1 MEWDYET
8 STVKRV
14 SLSKGEMEPGELNPL
29 MIPVLVNL
37 KRDNLPRK
45 RAEILQV
52 TKFIKIICT
61 DGEFQAYT

>member
-1 MEWDYET
+1 
-8 STVKRV
+8 
-14 SLSKGEMEPGELNPL
+14 MEPGELNPL